1 MGMIRKPRCCNPAGT
16 EPPALF
22 GSRDAPTTAIT
33 LDASRISRP
42 VLLTSIGKPARGW
55 RIPGLDAEQRLAC
68 RVTADLLARETV
80 RTLLPLRHRARDMG
94 GDEHVRR
101 SPEWM
106 VGRQRLR
113 VRHVK
118 RGADAA
124 GSLCVQQSLDVDS
137 WTATRIH
144 QQRA

>member
-68 RVTADLLARETV
+68 RVTADLLARATV
-80 RTLLPLRHRARDMG
+80 RTPLPLRPRARDTG
-94 GDEHVRR
+94 GDENVSG
-101 SPEWM
+101 SPTWM
-106 VGRQRLR
+106 VGRPRLT
-113 VRHVK
+113 VRTGN
-118 RGADAA
+118 RGSA
-124 GSLCVQQSLDVDS
+124 G
-137 WTATRIH
+137 TGP
-144 QQRA
+144 